1 MSAALLPAH
10 TAHESELRRRNKL
23 VRRLSISLASV
34 TSSYLVIILVL
45 GGIDR
50 DLMVVELL
58 STFAFMLL
66 AWSAT
71 RSFRWSP
78 ELLVVAT
85 LTHTVIAS
93 TNSGGV
99 AGIGPAIFFV
109 VLVVAGMVLRP
120 VGNLICGGISIA
132 AIVMLAWLTVNDLVV
147 YPTAVPMVVT
157 SEGIIRYTVV
167 YILLTSLVSVLAF
180 MNARSY
186 EQALH
191 HLADQSE
198 AVAQKNTRL
207 TEQST
212 LLLKQAA
219 ELAQQREMLEYKV
232 QLRTAD
238 LQSALDEVRRSAIAL
253 RELQSPIVPIADGV
267 LVLPLVGAFDNARA
281 HQFVQDILQGVE
293 LRRAHTVL
301 LDVTGLPVMD
311 ALAAR
316 TLVDAAAAVQLLGA
330 KMILVGIAPAVAQT
344 IVGLGIDLRD
354 LNIER
359 DLQSVVERVVGK
371 HAVLV

>member
-1 MSAALLPAH
+1 
-10 TAHESELRRRNKL
+10 
-23 VRRLSISLASV
+23 
-34 TSSYLVIILVL
+34 
-45 GGIDR
+45 
-50 DLMVVELL
+50 
-58 STFAFMLL
+58 
-66 AWSAT
+66 
-71 RSFRWSP
+71 
-78 ELLVVAT
+78 
-85 LTHTVIAS
+85 
-93 TNSGGV
+93 
-99 AGIGPAIFFV
+99 
-109 VLVVAGMVLRP
+109 
-120 VGNLICGGISIA
+120 
-132 AIVMLAWLTVNDLVV
+132 
-147 YPTAVPMVVT
+147 
-157 SEGIIRYTVV
+157 
-167 YILLTSLVSVLAF
+167 
-180 MNARSY
+180 
-186 EQALH
+186 
-191 HLADQSE
+191 
-198 AVAQKNTRL
+198 L